1 MKYYIFSKGELVM
14 TKKERDRAR
23 FERYIRRTLGNKI
36 CAIAMIAIGGLV
48 TKLSG
53 DATALVF
60 LSMLAVPMFFAWEQ
74 WIY

>member
-1 MKYYIFSKGELVM
+1 M

-23 FERYIRRTLGNKI
+23 FVRYLKRTIGNKL
-36 CAIAMIAIGGLV
+36 CAIAMVAVGGLV
-48 TKLSG
+48 TMLSG

-60 LSMLAVPMFFAWEQ
+60 LLMLAVPMFFAWEQ